1 MAADTAE
8 AGQTSPPPAAR
19 IPSPIVKPCLACGQQ
34 SPSEARFCSNCGA
47 RLGTPDAQAIPAAT
61 RSQVM
66 TDLRGEERL
75 VTVVF
80 SDMTESV
87 RRTSGLS
94 AEEATVLVNPLLE
107 TMVELMVRYG
117 GRIDRFLGDG
127 VLAVFGVPT
136 AHEDDPFR
144 AVRAALEL
152 RERANDLGLAVTSGV
167 NTGRVYFGPVG
178 SDLHEE
184 LTVMGPTVNLAARFQ
199 GAASAGE
206 VVVGASTASHL
217 QTSFDLSPVTLQ
229 IKGMAEPV
237 DAFKASRLL
246 DLPEKVRGIE
256 GLRADLVGRDDEL
269 ARLRSA
275 FPAGSTHALVGPAG
289 VGKSRLA
296 AEFRQNVEAAG
307 GSWLEA
313 RCLELTESTAYA
325 AFLDL
330 FARHLGTADQPG
342 ALAASLKSLVADGA
356 IEQKRAEEIEVFLV
370 HLLGHSLGDQRDLAV
385 TESDAEL
392 RRTLTI
398 DAIVEYLAA
407 WSRRRSLV
415 VFVEDVHWADPLTK
429 EVIVR
434 LHKLDTLLL
443 LLAYR
448 PDADVVA
455 PFESAY
461 TVSELT
467 LAELSRTDSR
477 RLITT
482 LLDISGIPE
491 WLESGILDR
500 GQGNPFY
507 VEELIRSLIQRG
519 AITRSNGHWTV
530 TSDDIEIDLPES
542 VEGVLMARF
551 DRLEDRTR
559 RAAKVASVLDRSF
572 TPPLF
577 SDLAGNDL
585 IPELETLTGAGIL
598 ASDDG
603 RLSFV
608 HALTRQAIYTNLLP
622 SQRADL
628 HERAA
633 RALEAGSDI
642 NQVAHHYAHSRNHE
656 KAVEFLLKA
665 GQRALASFTSEA
677 ALEFLEQGLA
687 RIDELDESDRPG
699 WRWRYH
705 AALGEV
711 LERMAH
717 HAEAREAL
725 HAALAEMDEDPL
737 AEARIWRYIGLSH
750 RLEDEVDPAHEA
762 IDRAEAIL
770 AAAPDPDDPA
780 VRQEWIRA
788 QKERAFTLYFGG
800 RGSEL
805 EAHNQRVAP
814 VVEQYGTVAQQA
826 DHLYGIVLASFV
838 ANRFVVP
845 ASTVATARRALELA
859 ESGADPGRV
868 AEGRFSLGFSLLWGD
883 QWEEA
888 ATVLAQ
894 AVEETTRTGAVT
906 EACRAKAYLA
916 IALRRLGRV
925 DEAEVAANAAQEA
938 AEVIDSE
945 YYIGHALAVR
955 CWVAWRR
962 NDPACD
968 ELGAAAYEAWEPLD
982 RDPHHGL
989 NCEFAWLAAWPRAAV
1004 AHSRGDLQ
1012 AAVDHLRLMTTPW
1025 ERPLPEDLRLLV
1037 EQAITT
1043 PDPDLVSQALRSAEA
1058 HSFL

>member
-1 MAADTAE
+1 
-8 AGQTSPPPAAR
+8 
-19 IPSPIVKPCLACGQQ
+19 
-34 SPSEARFCSNCGA
+34 
-47 RLGTPDAQAIPAAT
+47 
-61 RSQVM
+61 M

-80 SDMTESV
+80 ADMTESV

-152 RERANDLGLAVTSGV
+152 RERANDLGLAVTAGV

-199 GAASAGE
+199 GSAAAGE

-217 QTSFDLSPVTLQ
+217 AAAFALDPVTLQ
-229 IKGMAEPV
+229 IKGMAESV
-237 DAFKASRLL
+237 SAFKAGRLL

-256 GLRADLVGRDDEL
+256 GLRAELVGRDDEL
-269 ARLRSA
+269 SRLRSA
-275 FPAGSTHALVGPAG
+275 FPAGATHALVGLAG

-296 AEFRQNVEAAG
+296 SEFQQHVETAG

-313 RCLELTESTAYA
+313 RCLELTESTAFA

-330 FARHLGTADQPG
+330 FARHLGTTDQPG
-342 ALAASLKSLVADGA
+342 ALAASLESLQAAGA
-356 IEQKRAEEIEVFLV
+356 MHEKRAEEIEPFLV
-370 HLLGHSLGDQRDLAV
+370 HLLGHRLGDERDLHV

-407 WSRRRSLV
+407 WSKRQSLV
-415 VFVEDVHWADPLTK
+415 VFVEDVHWSDPLTR

-434 LHKLDTLLL
+434 LHALDTVLL

-448 PDADVVA
+448 PDPSIVGQLE
-455 PFESAY
+455 PGG
-461 TVSELT
+461 TVWELT

-477 RLITT
+477 QLVTT
-482 LLDISGIPE
+482 LLDISGIPD

-530 TSDDIEIDLPES
+530 TSDDISLDLPES

-551 DRLEDRTR
+551 DRLADRTR

-572 TPPLF
+572 TRPLF
-577 SDLAGNDL
+577 DDLAGNDL
-585 IPELETLTGAGIL
+585 VPELETLSGAGIL
-598 ASDDG
+598 AADDG

-633 RALEAGSDI
+633 RTLEAGADI
-642 NQVAHHYAHSRNHE
+642 DQIAHHYQHSRNHE

-665 GQRALASFTSEA
+665 GERALASFTSEA
-677 ALEFLEQGLA
+677 ARGFLERGLA
-687 RIDELDESDRPG
+687 RIDELDEGDRAT

-705 AALGEV
+705 AALGEM
-711 LERMAH
+711 LERMAR
-717 HAEAREAL
+717 HADARLEL
-725 HAALAEMDEDPL
+725 HAALAEIDPDPL

-750 RLEDEVDPAHEA
+750 RLEDDVDAAHDA
-762 IDRAEAIL
+762 LDRAEAIL

-805 EAHNQRVAP
+805 PAHNDRVAP

-826 DHLYGIVLASFV
+826 DHLYGQVLSSFV

-845 ASTVATARRALELA
+845 PSTVAMARKALELA

-868 AEGRFSLGFSLLWGD
+868 AEGHFSLGFSLLWGD
-883 QWEEA
+883 QLEEA
-888 ATVLAQ
+888 ATVLQ
-894 AVEETTRTGAVT
+894 RAVEETTRVGAVT

-916 IALRRLGRV
+916 IAFRRLGRV
-925 DEAEVAANAAQEA
+925 NEADTAAAAALEA
-938 AEVIDSE
+938 AADIDSG
-945 YYIGHALAVR
+945 YYSGHALAVQ
-955 CWVAWRR
+955 CWVAWRQ

-982 RDPHHGL
+982 RGEHHGL
-989 NCEFAWLAAWPRAAV
+989 GCEFAWLAAWPRAAT
-1004 AHSRGDLQ
+1004 AHARGDIQ
-1012 AAVDHLRLMTTPW
+1012 TAVDHLRLMTTPW
-1025 ERPLPEDLRLLV
+1025 ERPMPEDLRLLV
-1037 EQAITT
+1037 EKAITT
-1043 PDPDLVSQALRSAEA
+1043 GDADLVSQALQSAET
-1058 HSFL
+1058 HNFL